1 MTELWWGK
9 ELALEIRTDAQTIIS
24 QSSISP
30 RTLTILLTS
39 GSAEALDYTNFI
51 SKSAGQI
58 GLVTQ
63 VVTVNNAQELY
74 SATQESA
81 KDPQVGGIIVQ
92 RPYPADADESRLQAL
107 LPVEKDVDGLSF
119 ESLGRLFSYQPEYVP
134 CTAEAMLRIMKS
146 HRLELVGK
154 KVVIVGRS
162 LAVGRPL
169 WALLLAEHATITVCH
184 TRTKNLAGEVAQAEV
199 LCVAAGKAGLIT
211 PDMVNSRMI
220 VVDAGYNY
228 LEDGTGPLGDCHPQV
243 GEMVKA
249 YTPVPGG
256 VGTIT
261 TAVLLL
267 HSARSA
273 AVKAE

>member
-9 ELALEIRTDAQTIIS
+9 ELAREIRTEAQTIIS

-74 SATQESA
+74 SAIRESA
-81 KDPQVGGIIVQ
+81 KDPQIGGIIVQ

-119 ESLGRLFSYQPEYVP
+119 ESLGRLFSYQPKYAP
-134 CTAEAMLRIMKS
+134 CTAKAMLRIMKY
-146 HRLELVGK
+146 HQLDLAGK

-184 TRTKNLAGEVAQAEV
+184 TRTINLAGEVAQAEV
-199 LCVAAGKAGLIT
+199 LCVAAGKAGIIT

-243 GEMVKA
+243 GEMVKT

-256 VGTIT
+256 VGTVT

-273 AVKAE
+273 VKAE

>member
-1 MTELWWGK
+1 MTELWLGK
-9 ELALEIRTDAQTIIS
+9 ELALEIRTEAQTIIS

-30 RTLTILLTS
+30 RTLAILLTS

-58 GLVTQ
+58 GLPAQ
-63 VVTVNNAQELY
+63 VVTVNSAQELY
-74 SATQESA
+74 SAIQKSA
-81 KDPQVGGIIVQ
+81 KDPQIGGIIVQ

-119 ESLGRLFSYQPEYVP
+119 ESLGRLFSYQPKYVP
-134 CTAEAMLRIMKS
+134 CTAEAMLKIMKY
-146 HRLELVGK
+146 HQLDLVGK

-184 TRTKNLAGEVAQAEV
+184 TRTKNLAGEVAHAEV
-199 LCVAAGKAGLIT
+199 LCVAAGKAGIIT

-228 LEDGTGPLGDCHPQV
+228 LKDGTGPLGDCHPQV

-256 VGTIT
+256 VGAVT

-267 HSARSA
+267 HGARSA
-273 AVKAE
+273 AKAE